1 MRGSPTSVRDVA
13 ERAGVSIGTVSNV
26 LNRPEKVSAG
36 TAERV
41 LRAIQ
46 ELGFIRNDAARQL
59 RAGSSRA
66 IGLVV
71 LDIRNP
77 FFSELAIGAEDRA
90 RESGYSI
97 ILGNSDEK
105 VDREGAYLDLFEEQR
120 MQGVLIS
127 PFGDVES
134 RLRRLRDRGTPAVLV
149 DRSSAS
155 GGFSSVSVDDVAGG
169 RLAAEHLIA
178 TGHRRIVFLGG
189 PLDIRQ
195 VQDRLSGLQQV
206 AQMHPEVRI
215 EILTGSSLSIL
226 EGRRLGELVAARP
239 ADDRPDAVFAANDL
253 MALGALQAFVML
265 GSLRVP
271 DDIAIV
277 GYDDI
282 EFARGAVV
290 PLTSVRQP
298 AAQIGRTAVEMLLE
312 EAEHGAAP
320 GQEIVFTPELIV
332 RESTVRRG

>member
-1 MRGSPTSVRDVA
+1 MA
-13 ERAGVSIGTVSNV
+13 
-26 LNRPEKVSAG
+26 
-36 TAERV
+36 
-41 LRAIQ
+41 
-46 ELGFIRNDAARQL
+46 
-59 RAGSSRA
+59 
-66 IGLVV
+66 
-71 LDIRNP
+71 
-77 FFSELAIGAEDRA
+77 
-90 RESGYSI
+90 
-97 ILGNSDEK
+97 
-105 VDREGAYLDLFEEQR
+105 
-120 MQGVLIS
+120 
-127 PFGDVES
+127 
-134 RLRRLRDRGTPAVLV
+134 
-149 DRSSAS
+149 
-155 GGFSSVSVDDVAGG
+155 
-169 RLAAEHLIA
+169 
-178 TGHRRIVFLGG
+178 
-189 PLDIRQ
+189 
-195 VQDRLSGLQQV
+195 GLQHV

-215 EILTGSSLSIL
+215 EILTGASLSIL

-312 EAEHGAAP
+312 EAERGAAP